1 MGARTP
7 INLPALSTTI
17 GAMAMALE
25 KLGGKAAVDL
35 IDWAL
40 NPTIADIVTS
50 WPAVIDAT
58 RAKALGL
65 EPDPDFESIVAEYI
79 RKTCAW
85 LKQLNS
91 NNVLHLSSGLA
102 AETQITT
109 SNQRQY
115 KTL

>member
-58 RAKALGL
+58 RVKALGL
-65 EPDPDFESIVAEYI
+65 EPDPDLESIVAKHI
-79 RKTCAW
+79 RENLRMAKAT
-85 LKQLNS
+85 
-91 NNVLHLSSGLA
+91 
-102 AETQITT
+102 
-109 SNQRQY
+109 
-115 KTL
+115 